1 MLRSGILVATSL
13 HFTFPVPDADHI
25 TSSLRLSSSLSVHGF
40 LLIVAAT
47 SSPPSCLSPLASLFS
62 CCISNSMLFLSA
74 VSSAGPLLAKR
85 DAGVSRST
93 WLLRTS
99 MYLSAVS
106 SADPSLV
113 ARDAVVPWST
123 WLLRTLDQSTFPC
136 IMPWCALS
144 PIFDRFVLPHPGKG
158 QSYRTAGS
166 SRDELGTIVIATRF
180 VLLDGGSGSEAHD
193 ASFPE
198 DLASE
203 RNSCNFLFSSDS
215 DPFLS
220 ATSQHSCQIS
230 FRAAREEDTPI
241 GAAAAALTGDGPGF
255 PSRVSPRLVGPR
267 GRWRS
272 PALAQGEPL
281 ALTFAS
287 NW

>member
-85 DAGVSRST
+85 DAGVSR
-93 WLLRTS
+93 
-99 MYLSAVS
+99 
-106 SADPSLV
+106 
-113 ARDAVVPWST
+113 ST